1 MEKEMEVKQIYS
13 LVNTITNEI
22 LGSQIVKEDLS
33 NVVDVG
39 NAIFNASAVDNYV
52 KSLVNHIGRV
62 IFVDRAYSGGV
73 PSVLMDSWEFGSVL
87 EKISC
92 DLPQA
97 QENESWELTNGATY
111 NPNIFYKPTVSVKFF
126 NSKTTFEIPLSFTEM
141 QVKESFSSAEQ
152 LNGFLTMLY
161 NSVDKAMT
169 IKTDGLIMRTINN
182 MIGETLHNDVPSGYY
197 GNFSTIKAVNLL
209 KLYNTERTPITP
221 ITANGC
227 LSNPDFIRYA
237 TYIIAVYGERITK
250 ISNLFNIG
258 GKDRFTPKD
267 VLRCVLLADFK
278 KASEVFLKSDLY
290 NEQYATLP
298 DSDEVPYWQGSG
310 NNYDF
315 NDITKIHIN
324 LASNKNVEIE
334 TSGIL
339 GVMFD
344 RDCLGVSNLNRRV
357 TTNYNPKAEFYTN
370 FYKFEAGFFN
380 DMNENFV
387 VFYVKDEDGEAGFT
401 TTSKPS
407 GSTINLVYNGDTDEI
422 DDTDTKVP
430 LGSAIT
436 IQIETSSA
444 ETYKPVVTMGGN
456 SQTVSDY
463 DSTNHMYTCVINNVT
478 GNITVAAGVA

>member
-1 MEKEMEVKQIYS
+1 MEVKQIYN
-13 LVNTITNEI
+13 LVNTITNEV
-22 LGSQIVKEDLS
+22 LGSSIVKEDLS

-39 NAIFNASAVDNYV
+39 NSIFNASKVDNYV

-62 IFVDRAYSGGV
+62 IFVDRVYNGSV

-92 DLPQA
+92 DLPTA
-97 QENESWELTNGATY
+97 TENESWDLVDGQTY
-111 NPNIFYKPTVSVKFF
+111 NPNVFYKPTVSVKFY

-141 QVKESFSSAEQ
+141 QVKESFSNAEQ

-161 NSVDKAMT
+161 NSVEKSMT
-169 IKTDGLIMRTINN
+169 IKLDSLIMRTINN
-182 MIGETLHNDVPSGYY
+182 MIGETINHDIPNSSDYSTT
-197 GNFSTIKAVNLL
+197 STIKAVNLL
-209 KLYNTERTPITP
+209 KLYNDSHSTT
-221 ITANGC
+221 ITANKC
-227 LSNPDFIRYA
+227 LDNPDFIRYA
-237 TYIIAVYGERITK
+237 TYIISVYGERITK

-298 DSDEVPYWQGSG
+298 DSDTVPYWQGSG
-310 NNYDF
+310 ANYAF
-315 NDITKIHIN
+315 SDITKIHIQ
-324 LASNKNVEIE
+324 LASDNTKEIE
-334 TSGIL
+334 IGGIL

-370 FYKFEAGFFN
+370 FYKFEAGYFN

-387 VFYVKDEDGEAGFT
+387 VFF
-401 TTSKPS
+401 
-407 GSTINLVYNGDTDEI
+407 
-422 DDTDTKVP
+422 
-430 LGSAIT
+430 
-436 IQIETSSA
+436 
-444 ETYKPVVTMGGN
+444 
-456 SQTVSDY
+456 
-463 DSTNHMYTCVINNVT
+463 
-478 GNITVAAGVA
+478 VA

>member
-1 MEKEMEVKQIYS
+1 MEVKQIYN
-13 LVNTITNEI
+13 LVNTITNEV
-22 LGSQIVKEDLS
+22 LGSSIVKEDLS

-39 NAIFNASAVDNYV
+39 NSIFNASKVDNYV

-62 IFVDRAYSGGV
+62 IFVDRVYNGSV

-92 DLPQA
+92 DLPTA
-97 QENESWELTNGATY
+97 TENESWDLVDGQTY
-111 NPNIFYKPTVSVKFF
+111 NPNVFYKPTVSVKFY

-141 QVKESFSSAEQ
+141 QVKESFSNAEQ

-161 NSVDKAMT
+161 NSVEKSMT
-169 IKTDGLIMRTINN
+169 IKLDSLIMRTINN
-182 MIGETLHNDVPSGYY
+182 MIGETINHEIPNSSDYSTT
-197 GNFSTIKAVNLL
+197 STIKAVNLL
-209 KLYNTERTPITP
+209 KLYNDSHSTT
-221 ITANGC
+221 ITADKC
-227 LSNPDFIRYA
+227 LDNPDFIRYA
-237 TYIIAVYGERITK
+237 TYIISVYGERITK

-298 DSDEVPYWQGSG
+298 DSDIVPYWQGSG
-310 NNYDF
+310 ANYAF
-315 NDITKIHIN
+315 SDITKIHIQ
-324 LASNKNVEIE
+324 LASDNTKEIE
-334 TSGIL
+334 ISGIL

-370 FYKFEAGFFN
+370 FYKFEAGYFN

-387 VFYVKDEDGEAGFT
+387 VFF
-401 TTSKPS
+401 
-407 GSTINLVYNGDTDEI
+407 
-422 DDTDTKVP
+422 
-430 LGSAIT
+430 
-436 IQIETSSA
+436 
-444 ETYKPVVTMGGN
+444 
-456 SQTVSDY
+456 
-463 DSTNHMYTCVINNVT
+463 
-478 GNITVAAGVA
+478 VA

>member
-1 MEKEMEVKQIYS
+1 MDVKQIYQ
-13 LVNTITNEI
+13 LVNTITNEV
-22 LGSQIVKEDLS
+22 LGSSIVKEDLS

-39 NAIFNASAVDNYV
+39 NSIFNASKVDNYV

-62 IFVDRAYSGGV
+62 IFVDRVYNGSV

-92 DLPQA
+92 DLPTA
-97 QENESWELTNGATY
+97 IENESWDLVDGQTY
-111 NPNIFYKPTVSVKFF
+111 NPNVFYKPTVNVKFY

-141 QVKESFSSAEQ
+141 QVKESFSNAEQ

-161 NSVDKAMT
+161 NSVEKSMT
-169 IKTDGLIMRTINN
+169 IKLDSLIMRTINN
-182 MIGETLHNDVPSGYY
+182 MIGETINHEIPNSSDYSTT
-197 GNFSTIKAVNLL
+197 STIKAVNLL
-209 KLYNTERTPITP
+209 KLYNDSHSTT
-221 ITANGC
+221 ITASQC
-227 LSNPDFIRYA
+227 LDNPDFIRYA
-237 TYIIAVYGERITK
+237 TYIISVYGERITK

-298 DSDEVPYWQGSG
+298 DSDTVPYWQGSG
-310 NNYDF
+310 ANYAF
-315 NDITKIHIN
+315 SDITKIHIQ
-324 LASNKNVEIE
+324 LASDNTKEIE
-334 TSGIL
+334 IGGIL

-370 FYKFEAGFFN
+370 FYKFEAGYFN

-387 VFYVKDEDGEAGFT
+387 VFF
-401 TTSKPS
+401 
-407 GSTINLVYNGDTDEI
+407 
-422 DDTDTKVP
+422 
-430 LGSAIT
+430 
-436 IQIETSSA
+436 
-444 ETYKPVVTMGGN
+444 
-456 SQTVSDY
+456 
-463 DSTNHMYTCVINNVT
+463 
-478 GNITVAAGVA
+478 VA